1 MTAMTKI
8 ISVEKTV
15 HKNKPRLKLLFDRD
29 EALISEVQTIKD
41 CRWSA
46 TLGCWHIPYYDN
58 HLSFLNRKFNGKIRF
73 LPRQDSADKQTYPS
87 QKAEPSRKVQVPQA
101 FIEQMKMRRYSQN
114 TIKAYTSTLARFLTF
129 NADRKPED
137 IEPERIRKYI
147 LYLVEHTDVSA
158 SYQNQAI
165 NAIKF
170 YFEAVLGRSLEPVVI
185 QRPKKEKKLPTVLS
199 EEEVA
204 RILKQIR
211 NLKHRCVIY
220 LIYSAGLR
228 RSEVLN
234 LKPTD
239 IDSQRNCIIV
249 RNGKGKK
256 DRMTLLSDKALIL
269 TREYYRQYR
278 PKIWLFEGANGGKY
292 SITSVRKIF
301 QRALVKSGVRKEV
314 TLHSLRHSFATHLL
328 ERGTDLRYIQALLGH
343 SSSKTTEVYTH
354 ITSKGFQNLKS
365 PLDDMD
371 V

>member
-1 MTAMTKI
+1 MTKI

-15 HKNKPRLKLLFDRD
+15 HKNKPQLKLIFDRD
-29 EALISEVQTIKD
+29 DAVINEVQRIKD

-46 TLGCWHIPYYDN
+46 SLGCWHIPYYDN

-73 LPRQDSADKQTYPS
+73 LPTQEPADKQTSPS
-87 QKAEPSRKVQVPQA
+87 QKAEPSRKVQVPKA
-101 FIEQMKMRRYSQN
+101 FVEQMKMRRYSQN
-114 TIKAYTSTLARFLTF
+114 TIKAYTSTLVRFLAF
-129 NADRKPED
+129 NADRKPDD

-170 YFEAVLGRSLEPVVI
+170 YFETVLGQSLEPIVI
-185 QRPKKEKKLPTVLS
+185 QRPRKEKKLPNVLS
-199 EEEVA
+199 EDEVA
-204 RILKQIR
+204 LIFKQIK
-211 NLKHRCVIY
+211 NLKHKCIIY

-239 IDSQRNCIIV
+239 IDSKRNCIII
-249 RNGKGKK
+249 RDAKGKK
-256 DRMTLLSDKALIL
+256 DRVTLLSQKALSL
-269 TREYYRQYR
+269 LREYYKQYR
-278 PKIWLFEGANGGKY
+278 PKEWLFEGAKGGKY
-292 SITSVRKIF
+292 STTSLRKIF
-301 QRALVKSGVRKEV
+301 QRALERSGIKKNV

-343 SSSKTTEVYTH
+343 RSSRTTEIYTH
-354 ITSKGFQNLKS
+354 ITRKGFQNLKS

-371 V
+371 I